1 MNLRTVEQL
10 GKRTLRPRSRA
21 VLNGKRARS
30 ARKRGGPAGLTVLL
44 LVAASLLLMPGTASA
59 SENYFSLSPG
69 SSLGSSWS
77 SSFSTPSYSFKTPSY
92 SFKTPSYSFKTPSY
106 SLKTPSYSCGSGS
119 YRNAYGSCTRSP
131 KRTYSFGATAIC
143 KDGAYSFSKTRSGT
157 CSWHGG
163 VRRWK

>member
-30 ARKRGGPAGLTVLL
+30 ARERGGPAGLIVLL

-59 SENYFSLSPG
+59 SENYFSLSSG

-77 SSFSTPSYSFKTPSY
+77 SSYSTPSYSFSTPSYSY
-92 SFKTPSYSFKTPSY
+92 S
-106 SLKTPSYSCGSGS
+106 TPSYSCGSGS

-131 KRTYSFGATAIC
+131 TKSYSSGATAVC

>member
-21 VLNGKRARS
+21 VLNGRRARS
-30 ARKRGGPAGLTVLL
+30 ARERGGPAGLTVLL

-77 SSFSTPSYSFKTPSY
+77 SSFSTPSYS
-92 SFKTPSYSFKTPSY
+92 
-106 SLKTPSYSCGSGS
+106 LKTPSYSCGSGS

-131 KRTYSFGATAIC
+131 TRTYSFGATAVC
-143 KDGAYSFSKTRSGT
+143 RDGAYSFSKTRSGT

>member
-21 VLNGKRARS
+21 VLNGRRARS
-30 ARKRGGPAGLTVLL
+30 ARERGGPAGLTVLL

-59 SENYFSLSPG
+59 SENYFSLSSG

-77 SSFSTPSYSFKTPSY
+77 SSFSTPSYSL
-92 SFKTPSYSFKTPSY
+92 KTPSY

-131 KRTYSFGATAIC
+131 TRTYSFGATAIC